1 MWLFQQYG
9 NLILAFA
16 FVMVAAIVLR
26 SRSLAIA
33 GVAAFALKLSLE
45 RVVKHF
51 VERQRPGTS
60 IGDVTLR
67 GSNVSAHGLSFVS
80 GHAVISAAVATILT
94 PLLSR
99 RWRWVIWTFVGLN
112 GVARIYV
119 GAHNPLDVIGGL
131 GLGVFIGGMLN
142 AGLAPQSHSP
152 TPPDQPLP
160 VDEPVVAEDL
170 PQPVTSALV

>member
-1 MWLFQQYG
+1 MG
-9 NLILAFA
+9 
-16 FVMVAAIVLR
+16 AAIVLR

-33 GVAAFALKLSLE
+33 GLAAFALKLSLE

-60 IGDVTLR
+60 TGDATLR

-119 GAHNPLDVIGGL
+119 GAHNPLDVVGGL
-131 GLGVFIGGMLN
+131 GLGIFIGGMLN
-142 AGLAPQSHSP
+142 AALAPQRRDEETEQTAETTYPVIDLRDREEPAVDDSAIQHS
-152 TPPDQPLP
+152 
-160 VDEPVVAEDL
+160 
-170 PQPVTSALV
+170 